1 MPRVLVISSMVAWGH
16 VGVSAIVPIL
26 QGLACETVALP
37 TVLLSNHPGHAR
49 FAGQPVPVKQL
60 EDMIEAL
67 DGNGWLRDID
77 AVLTGYFPTA
87 AHVSFAA
94 GAVRQVQARNAR
106 VHVCCDPVLG
116 DDPAGLYVP
125 EQVAAAV
132 QSQLLPLSRSITPNR
147 FELEWLSGQPVQS
160 PSEAVMAARALGLP
174 LALVTSVPASPDEL
188 RNVAVTAGEA
198 WTTSAPLRQGVPH
211 GTGDALS
218 AAFLAAQLSG
228 SPVPESLA
236 RAAGSIEA
244 IVAASLGRD
253 ELQLATC
260 RAAWSAPAMAPVVR
274 LQDAPGKV

>member
-1 MPRVLVISSMVAWGH
+1 MPRVLIISSMVARGH
-16 VGVSAIVPIL
+16 VGLSAIVPVL

-37 TVLLSNHPGHAR
+37 TVLLSNHPGHTR

-60 EDMIEAL
+60 EDMLEAL

-116 DDPAGLYVP
+116 DDPGGLYVTQ
-125 EQVAAAV
+125 QVAAAV
-132 QSQLLPLSRSITPNR
+132 HAQLLPLSQSITPNR
-147 FELEWLSGQPVQS
+147 FELEWLSKQPLQS
-160 PSEAVMAARALGLP
+160 PSDAVTAARALGLP
-174 LALVTSVPASPDEL
+174 LALVTSVPSGQGEL
-188 RNVAVTAGEA
+188 SNVAVTANDA
-198 WTTSAPLRQGVPH
+198 WSTSAPRRHGVPH

-228 SPVPESLA
+228 LPVPDSLA
-236 RAAGSIEA
+236 TAAGSIEA
-244 IVAASLGRD
+244 IVAASLGHD
-253 ELQLATC
+253 ELQLATS
-260 RAAWSAPAMAPVVR
+260 RAAWSAPAMALVDR
-274 LQDAPGKV
+274 LR